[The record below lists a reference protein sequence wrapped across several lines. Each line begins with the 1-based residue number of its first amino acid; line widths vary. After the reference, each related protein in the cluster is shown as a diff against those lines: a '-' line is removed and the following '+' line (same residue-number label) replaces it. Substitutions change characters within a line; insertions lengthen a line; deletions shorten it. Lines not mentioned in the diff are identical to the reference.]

1 MNLKWN
7 PDRNIESQALHRRED
22 SKNLH
27 PPLHHLQNTS
37 EFELMQSFSL
47 DQIGLLTEA
56 IGFGVNAPEISIK
69 KEDAVGLNLMLNEID
84 PSDLN
89 LHFRFEE
96 GAVLVHVLYHLE
108 EALRNRGKLTDRM
121 RGSLRWG
128 NRPPFRDLDREISEL
143 LPGFKFIF
151 FESSDKIDQYSRVDQ
166 LVQVFVPLLNS
177 LENTQLPV
185 KDFLKK
191 SIFRVYTGNDF
202 ISEVAKIRA
211 FHKIWALVLEELNIK
226 AFPPDL
232 ELSLA
237 PGAYEKNIY
246 HNFIRNAAAALNFSI
261 GGVRRIHFSG
271 IEKDPQGKVENP
283 ESFGNRINANIF
295 HMLTHESHMDKVIDP
310 AAGSFTIES
319 LSDEM
324 AEKAWSTISA
334 KV

>member
-7 PDRNIESQALHRRED
+7 PDRNIESKSLHSQGD
-22 SKNLH
+22 SKDLH
-27 PPLHHLQNTS
+27 QPLHHLRDTS
-37 EFELMQSFSL
+37 ELKLMQSFSL
-47 DQIGLLTEA
+47 DQIELLREA
-56 IGFGVNAPEISIK
+56 IRFGVNAPEITIK

-84 PSDLN
+84 PSELN
-89 LHFRFEE
+89 LHFSFEE

-121 RGSLRWG
+121 SGSLRWG

-143 LPGFKFIF
+143 LPGFKFNF
-151 FESSDKIDQYSRVDQ
+151 FKSSDKIDDYSRVDQ
-166 LVQVFVPLLNS
+166 LTQIFVPLLKS
-177 LENTQLPV
+177 MENTDLSV

-191 SIFRVYTGNDF
+191 SIFRIYAGNDF
-202 ISEVAKIRA
+202 VSELAKIRA
-211 FHKIWALVLEELNIK
+211 FHKIWALVLDELNLK
-226 AFPPDL
+226 PFPPDL

-237 PGAYEKNIY
+237 QSAYEKNIY
-246 HNFIRNAAAALNFSI
+246 HNFIRSAAAALNFTV

-271 IEKDPQGKVENP
+271 IEVDPEGKVENP

-324 AEKAWSTISA
+324 AEKAWSKITA